1 MKNAVSTGEVS
12 KELPRLIAAAWL
24 LVLASG
30 VGVIYSSHQTRLL
43 NNELVQL
50 EREKHQLQ
58 VTWGQYLLE
67 ESTLA
72 SLQRVEFVASRSLG
86 MAVPGPA
93 NVVTVQE

>member
-30 VGVIYSSHQTRLL
+30 VGDTAFFML